1 MKKLISRRNFLKV
14 CALAAL
20 PLLCLPVAAANPPA
34 AVILLLQLWT
44 RPVPLHFRC
53 LKRSPLPV

>member
-14 CALAAL
+14 CAL

-34 AVILLLQLWT
+34 AAILLPQLWT

-53 LKRSPLPV
+53 PKRSPLPV